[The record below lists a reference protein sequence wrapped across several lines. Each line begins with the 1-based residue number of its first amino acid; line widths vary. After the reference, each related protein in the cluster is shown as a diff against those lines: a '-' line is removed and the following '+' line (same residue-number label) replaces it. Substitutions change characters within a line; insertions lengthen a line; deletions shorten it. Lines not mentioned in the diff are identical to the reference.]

1 MEGIINDTKN
11 RVIGVFY
18 IGNTQ
23 FVNDTYVSIVFEL
36 VIITSFTRYD

>member
-11 RVIGVFY
+11 RVIGVLY

-23 FVNDTYVSIVFEL
+23 FVNDTYVRIVFEL

>member
-1 MEGIINDTKN
+1 MIPKTGLQ
-11 RVIGVFY
+11 VYVLY

-23 FVNDTYVSIVFEL
+23 FVNDTYVRIVFEW